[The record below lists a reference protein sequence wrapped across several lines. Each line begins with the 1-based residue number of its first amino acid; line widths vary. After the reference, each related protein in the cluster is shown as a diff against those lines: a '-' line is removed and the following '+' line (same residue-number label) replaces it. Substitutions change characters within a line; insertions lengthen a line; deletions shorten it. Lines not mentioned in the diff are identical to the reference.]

1 MKLPSRTRSYSTLGA
16 IAAVAFIAAC
26 VAHEVIGHGGMCLA
40 VGGRVTLLT
49 SVYFQCTNGG
59 PITDAAGPLMNLI
72 VGTACWLLA
81 RQRPPASLSRLF
93 FVLAMAF
100 NLFWGAGYFILSA
113 VTNTGDWAFVL
124 RDLSLEPRWLWRLL
138 MGALGV
144 VIYVRS
150 VRAVATHLPPGTPLV
165 WPYLVAG
172 MVSCVSALCYA
183 GPALPAVREA
193 AQESFGAAVG
203 LLFLAY
209 RSSKQAYISPPPNP
223 VAHSNGWLLFSALV
237 TILFFLVLGRGCG
250 VAGHAGPF
258 VAADRLQWPLHST
271 ARQ

>member
-1 MKLPSRTRSYSTLGA
+1 MKLPLRTHSYSTLGA
-16 IAAVAFIAAC
+16 IAAVAFIVAC
-26 VAHEVIGHGGMCLA
+26 VAHEAIGHGGMCLA
-40 VGGRVTLLT
+40 VGGRITLLT
-49 SVYFQCTNGG
+49 SVYFHCTNGG
-59 PITDAAGPLMNLI
+59 PLTDAAGPLMNLI
-72 VGTACWLLA
+72 AGAACWLLA
-81 RQRPPASLSRLF
+81 RNQPLISQTRLF

-113 VTNTGDWAFVL
+113 VTNTGDWSFVL

-150 VRAVATHLPPGTPLV
+150 ARAVATHVPPGTPLV
-165 WPYLVAG
+165 WLYLIAG
-172 MVSCVSALCYA
+172 MVSCVAALFYA

-209 RSSKQAYISPPPNP
+209 RKSKQPHALPSPSL
-223 VAHSNGWLLFSALV
+223 VAHSNAWLLSSALV
-237 TILFFLVLGRGCG
+237 TILFLLVLGRG
-250 VAGHAGPF
+250 
-258 VAADRLQWPLHST
+258 
-271 ARQ
+271 